1 MKTYQQLIS
10 ELFDKPLKYKYTGNE
25 DEAEYEFK
33 TSSGN
38 WYVVNF
44 VPRKYS
50 AHDKADFTPQ
60 MKKEFM
66 QSGLDWNSAKDREK
80 WIEQSKYAIKTIE
93 IMFADDDDSTEITN
107 AGSPIEVFSTVIA
120 IIKDYIDAKEPESM
134 VIESLAKEKSRV
146 KLYRRLIKEFTR
158 KYSEYK
164 ATEKDGGKYIVWYL
178 EMK

>member
-44 VPRKYS
+44 VPRK
-50 AHDKADFTPQ
+50 D
-60 MKKEFM
+60 
-66 QSGLDWNSAKDREK
+66 GR
-80 WIEQSKYAIKTIE
+80 IE

-120 IIKDYIDAKEPESM
+120 IIKDFIDAEEPESM

>member
-44 VPRKYS
+44 VPRK
-50 AHDKADFTPQ
+50 D
-60 MKKEFM
+60 
-66 QSGLDWNSAKDREK
+66 GR
-80 WIEQSKYAIKTIE
+80 IE

-120 IIKDYIDAKEPESM
+120 IIKDYIDAEEPESM

-146 KLYRRLIKEFTR
+146 KLYRRLIKEFTK
-158 KYSEYK
+158 KYPMYK